1 MHGNSR
7 RAITAATATILTLT
21 LTACLSD
28 GSGTTQP
35 PGGQASGT
43 QPQSSGTEAQLK
55 DAYQNVTTFKLEP
68 GNCYRMSGGNSSEGI
83 GDDPEDADL
92 CFTDGKLTATK
103 ETLLSKDFLAKLP
116 LKKDCANTVPEGSGP
131 GGPPPNTE
139 PGLVAEFG
147 GFLCLADETG
157 SSVFYAQKPDDR
169 GVVTFHVSAVTV
181 RGPLGG

>member
-1 MHGNSR
+1 MHRNSR
-7 RAITAATATILTLT
+7 RAITSTTATILALT

-28 GSGTTQP
+28 GSGNTP
-35 PGGQASGT
+35 PADV
-43 QPQSSGTEAQLK
+43 EAQLK
-55 DAYQNVTTFKLEP
+55 DAYQNVTTYKLEP
-68 GNCYRMSGGNSSEGI
+68 GNCYRMSGGNSSEGL

-92 CFTDGKLTATK
+92 CFNDGKLTAAK

-116 LKKDCANTVPEGSGP
+116 LKKECANTVPEGSGP

-147 GFLCLADETG
+147 GFLCLADEVG
-157 SSVFYAQKPDDR
+157 SAVFYAQKPDDR
-169 GVVTFHVSAVTV
+169 GVVTLHISAVTI